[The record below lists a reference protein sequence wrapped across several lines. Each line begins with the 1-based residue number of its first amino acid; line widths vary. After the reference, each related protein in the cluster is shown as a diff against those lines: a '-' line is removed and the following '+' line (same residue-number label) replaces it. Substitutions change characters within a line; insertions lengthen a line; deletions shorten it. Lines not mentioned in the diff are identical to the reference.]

1 MQVTKETKIT
11 VSLTLIISLIVSIV
25 SWTIYFMNIRWDIR
39 EQNKDLQN
47 KDNEIIKE
55 MNNQYLYL
63 TEKLNN
69 KADKLEVNTLEIKM
83 NNIESMLLEIKQD
96 LKEIQNRI

>member
-1 MQVTKETKIT
+1 
-11 VSLTLIISLIVSIV
+11 
-25 SWTIYFMNIRWDIR
+25 
-39 EQNKDLQN
+39 
-47 KDNEIIKE
+47 